1 MFLIFFPCYLLPN
14 EPVLV
19 FRETSLEIQVTLT
32 LSSTSNQVLRLGDN
46 SPLYRT
52 IPGCSLGNPFT

>member
-1 MFLIFFPCYLLPN
+1 MFLIFPCYLSPN

-19 FRETSLEIQVTLT
+19 LRKTSLEIQVTLN
-32 LSSTSNQVLRLGDN
+32 LSSTSNQILRLGGN